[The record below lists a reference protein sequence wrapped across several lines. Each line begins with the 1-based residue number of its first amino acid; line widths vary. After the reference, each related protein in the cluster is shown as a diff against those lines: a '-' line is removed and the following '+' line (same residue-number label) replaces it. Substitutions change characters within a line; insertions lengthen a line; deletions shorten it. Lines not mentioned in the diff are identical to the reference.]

1 MLLLTVTNYRQC
13 HCYCQLINRRC
24 HGIEENL
31 GQGLITS
38 DNNTGEQLIAG
49 VNNSDDKHKVVN
61 ISAKFCKNSKWPQ
74 GNTQGTRENSFMK
87 KKQNKKTFFV
97 RLSLQGLSHQ
107 IDFKYFDKIFTDVDQ
122 QIRDTTV

>member
-13 HCYCQLINRRC
+13 HCYCQFINRWC
-24 HGIEENL
+24 HGIDENL

-49 VNNSDDKHKVVN
+49 VNDSDDKHKVVN

-74 GNTQGTRENSFMK
+74 GNTQGPRENSFMK
-87 KKQNKKTFFV
+87 KKQKKLNFSCQT
-97 RLSLQGLSHQ
+97 L
-107 IDFKYFDKIFTDVDQ
+107 FKGT
-122 QIRDTTV
+122 